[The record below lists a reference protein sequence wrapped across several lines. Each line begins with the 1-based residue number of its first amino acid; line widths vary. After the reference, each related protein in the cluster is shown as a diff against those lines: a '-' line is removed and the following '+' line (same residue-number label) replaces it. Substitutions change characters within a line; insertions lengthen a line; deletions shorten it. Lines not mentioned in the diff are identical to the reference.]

1 MVRFPQPAAL
11 TSNPILL
18 PRAADAADRGR
29 RGAAGKPDAQPKEG
43 LYVLQEQPSNW
54 LLITSAVFAMGVL
67 LGESKRQTYYLS
79 NPVHVT
85 CPSFRLPELPGN
97 TEL

>member
-1 MVRFPQPAAL
+1 MVRLPQPAAF

-18 PRAADAADRGR
+18 PRAADTADRGR
-29 RGAAGKPDAQPKEG
+29 HSASGKPDAQPKEE
-43 LYVLQEQPSNW
+43 LYALQEQPSNW

-67 LGESKRQTYYLS
+67 LGESKKQTYYLS
-79 NPVHVT
+79 NPVRVT
-85 CPSFRLPELPGN
+85 CPSFFLLELPGN